1 MYNIM
6 MFSSS
11 QRATYMYDLN
21 LAPRLEL
28 HEVVALSTHDRCTS
42 NLPSD
47 DSKPL

>member
-28 HEVVALSTHDRCTS
+28 HEVVAFSTTHD
-42 NLPSD
+42 
-47 DSKPL
+47 